1 MKKPAPRAL
10 SYLLLV
16 LLAWGAA
23 PALGRAQTPPPPP
36 PPTTTP
42 SEPAATPQTPPG
54 SPVPPG
60 SPAQPAPP
68 KPAQTPPPAPTPA
81 PVAPAPGTAG
91 QPGTPDQAT
100 PEDQGPRQP
109 RDRFLPRLDVFFP
122 EGDLDLRV
130 NRLVNKVF
138 FEGQVK
144 YNFINGDI
152 TAFLRYRYYGLY
164 RITQLAFFDSISFSN
179 VQKFSNGDFDRV
191 RGTLVFLQW
200 PHDYTHR
207 TFALFEVDRISSNQ
221 LEKQFNNSKTNNYIR
236 LGYQVGTP
244 EDSRSNAIVGE
255 SRARTT
261 QLFTAAREIGPG
273 GFGFTGAF
281 TYGFSFLNGDFKYVK
296 LEAETLK
303 RFDVSEN
310 TFLVARAHLGS
321 IPYRQTLRTAPT
333 VDPVDRYSIPRTEFF
348 SLDGRENLKGL
359 KDKRPGSEEFH
370 TTFEYFFPWFLDA
383 HHDVLRLQWQTWYWI
398 LYSGY
403 GTAGF
408 DRSVYRDF
416 RTWVPDVGIGFES
429 TFGLRGRYRFFFSG
443 VVARAL
449 KGSGGVEAR
458 VSVKSYR

>member
-1 MKKPAPRAL
+1 MKKPA
-10 SYLLLV
+10 
-16 LLAWGAA
+16 A
-23 PALGRAQTPPPPP
+23 PALLLLLALGLIPALGLAQTP
-36 PPTTTP
+36 
-42 SEPAATPQTPPG
+42 
-54 SPVPPG
+54 
-60 SPAQPAPP
+60 
-68 KPAQTPPPAPTPA
+68 PA

-91 QPGTPDQAT
+91 QPGTPDAAA
-100 PEDQGPRQP
+100 PPPGEEGPRRP
-109 RDRFLPRLDVFFP
+109 LDRFLPRLDVYFP

-164 RITQLAFFDSISFSN
+164 RITQIAVFDSISFSN

-207 TFALFEVDRISSNQ
+207 SFALFEVDRISSNQ
-221 LEKQFNNSKTNNYIR
+221 LEKQFNNNKTNNFIR

-255 SRARTT
+255 SRARST

-281 TYGFSFLNGDFKYVK
+281 TYGFSLLNGDFKYIK

-303 RFDVSEN
+303 RFDVSGN
-310 TFLVARAHLGS
+310 TFLVGRAHLGT
-321 IPYRQTLRTAPT
+321 IPYKQTLRAGPT
-333 VDPVDRYSIPRTEFF
+333 IDPVDQFSVPRNELF

-359 KDKRPGSEEFH
+359 KTKRPGSEEIH
-370 TTFEYFFPWFLDA
+370 TTWEYFFPWFLDA
-383 HHDVLRLQWQTWYWI
+383 HHDLLGLQWQNWYWI

-408 DRSVYRDF
+408 DRSVYRDLS
-416 RTWVPDVGIGFES
+416 TWVPDVGIGFES
-429 TFGLRGRYRFFFSG
+429 TCALRGRYRFFLSG

-449 KGSGGVEAR
+449 KGSSGVEAR